1 MASKFKIEQNPTFK
15 ADVTIPRVGG
25 DPLVVPFTFKVL
37 TRSELAGLY
46 DKWSEAAKELGEM
59 ETNKFAEMAEGDI
72 KLQMQRIK
80 DTVVGWGFDEKFD
93 DENIRALVE
102 TSVHAGEA
110 VLEAYQQAYS
120 EVRRG
125 K

>member
-1 MASKFKIEQNPTFK
+1 MARFKIATNPTFK

-25 DPLVVPFTFKVL
+25 EPLVVPFTFKVL
-37 TRSELAGLY
+37 TRSELGALY
-46 DKWSEAAKELGEM
+46 DKWSDSVKEMAEM
-59 ETNKFAEMAEGDI
+59 ETTKFLEMAEADI

-80 DTVVGWGFDEKFD
+80 DIVVGWGFDEKYD

-102 TSVHAGEA
+102 TSVQAGEA
-110 VLEAYQQAYS
+110 VLEAYQEAYS
-120 EVRRG
+120 EVRRS